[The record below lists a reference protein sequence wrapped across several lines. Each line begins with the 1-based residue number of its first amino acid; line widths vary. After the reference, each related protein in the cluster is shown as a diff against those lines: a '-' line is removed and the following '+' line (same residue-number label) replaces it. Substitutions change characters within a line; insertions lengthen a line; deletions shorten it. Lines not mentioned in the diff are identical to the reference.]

1 MYRYKPK
8 EIKYPK
14 LKRFLSLFGI
24 ILCVAVD
31 SILLHSMYLG
41 IEIKPFTEEQVNET
55 NVMLSRSLEESK
67 LKGQEISEM
76 IETVSHSIVGIS
88 KLKSSGSTV
97 FLNDASTQLGLGTGI
112 IITDNGYVLTNEH
125 VSGGKYSTCYVTL
138 ESGNTYNGS
147 VIWAD
152 SEIDLAIVK
161 INAKALKYVRLGDSD
176 SVKIAD
182 MVYAIGNPIGF
193 EFQRTVT
200 GGIVS
205 ALDRTI
211 KLEEDGQEVY
221 MEDLIQTDATIN
233 PGNSG
238 GPLINADGE
247 VIGINSVKITS
258 AEGIGFAIP
267 INIIKPIVNKLVS
280 NKPVEQAYL
289 GIFGYDKE
297 VIPYI
302 ESKQDLNSGVYV
314 AQVALDGPSA
324 KSGIKVGDVITKIND
339 MVIDRMSEL
348 RAYIY
353 SKSPEDKVVLTI
365 VRNNR
370 THTIEVVLARKS

>member
-8 EIKYPK
+8 EIKHPK
-14 LKRFLSLFGI
+14 LKRFLSLLGI
-24 ILCVAVD
+24 IICVSIA

-41 IEIKPFTEEQVNET
+41 IEIKPFVEEEISET
-55 NVMLSRSLEESK
+55 NVTLTRSLQESK
-67 LKGQEISEM
+67 LKGEEISQM
-76 IETVSHSIVGIS
+76 IENVSHSIVGIS
-88 KLKSSGSTV
+88 KIKSTGSTV
-97 FLNDASTQLGLGTGI
+97 FLSDATTQLGLGTGV
-112 IITDNGYVLTNEH
+112 IITDNGYILTNEH

-138 ESGNTYNGS
+138 ENGNTYNGS
-147 VIWAD
+147 VTWAD

-161 INAKALKYVRLGDSD
+161 INAKSLKYVRLGDSD

-205 ALDRTI
+205 AKNRTI
-211 KLEEDGQEVY
+211 KLEEDGNEVY

-238 GPLINADGE
+238 GPLINLDGE

-267 INIIKPIVNKLVS
+267 INIIKPIVEKLVN
-280 NKPVEQAYL
+280 NKTVEEAYL
-289 GIFGYDKE
+289 GIFGYDRE
-297 VIPYI
+297 VIPYL
-302 ESKQDLNSGVYV
+302 ESKQDLDSGVYV

-324 KSGIKVGDVITKIND
+324 KSGVKVGDVITKID
-339 MVIDRMSEL
+339 DTKIDKMSEL

-353 SKSPEDKVVLTI
+353 SKSPDEKVILTL
-365 VRNNR
+365 VRNSKIY
-370 THTIEVVLARKS
+370 TIEVMLARKS